1 MAHLA
6 GIAPLIWN
14 ENVYC
19 CFAGLPIQ
27 VYSGPCCASVWQ
39 ALWQAVRAGIN
50 GANLR
55 MTLHWRGAVLSWDY
69 MSAIAISPHDT
80 CYGLLHI
87 GNRFMQEKFL
97 FIGSHPIFI
106 CVFFRTELQLWLGC
120 STIARANPSCL
131 SRTLCAA
138 ACDMRNGHA
147 AADFGHKSDSCYVHH
162 LGNFNVHRFGRLVLF
177 NIWFVQPQSLYPEQ
191 QSSGACVCSHTSASS
206 VCYVASHAVQLSP
219 IFSRDFM
226 AKWGRIMYHF

>member
-6 GIAPLIWN
+6 GVAPLIWN
-14 ENVYC
+14 ENLYC

-106 CVFFRTELQLWLGC
+106 CVFFRTELSFGWDAQLLPGLTHPASVELC
-120 STIARANPSCL
+120 VRLRVTCEMVTQLP
-131 SRTLCAA
+131 TLVTKATAA
-138 ACDMRNGHA
+138 TC
-147 AADFGHKSDSCYVHH
+147 
-162 LGNFNVHRFGRLVLF
+162 
-177 NIWFVQPQSLYPEQ
+177 I
-191 QSSGACVCSHTSASS
+191 
-206 VCYVASHAVQLSP
+206 
-219 IFSRDFM
+219 I
-226 AKWGRIMYHF
+226 